1 MQSNDFVK
9 SLNSRRI
16 DIIKD
21 QSTIPENDYD
31 EQAKIMIS
39 SETNPEVQA
48 SLYQYWQ
55 NVVKDKNFDKKQFV
69 QDLINGRYSFL

>member
-1 MQSNDFVK
+1 MQSNDFVI

-39 SETNPEVQA
+39 SEINPEVQA
-48 SLYQYWQ
+48 SLYQYWE
-55 NVVKDKNFDKKQFV
+55 NLAKDENFDQKTV
-69 QDLINGRYSFL
+69 CSGLD